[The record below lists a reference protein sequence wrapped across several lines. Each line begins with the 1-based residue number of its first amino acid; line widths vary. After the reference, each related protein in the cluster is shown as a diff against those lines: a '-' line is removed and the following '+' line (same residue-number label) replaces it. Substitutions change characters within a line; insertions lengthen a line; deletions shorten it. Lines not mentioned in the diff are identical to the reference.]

1 MKTSTRQLW
10 RLKRSDSRP
19 LPADAMALADGF
31 QLHISHTAIES
42 VLVQIG
48 AEQQSYVAM
57 RGCGGCTRGRCEPG
71 CHVDMFQR
79 LLERHG
85 SGLALQHVADGLAS
99 RPYTRAVL
107 ALPGREPQLHSRL
120 LHAWPDARL
129 VVSWRAGKRQRVQ
142 AAALLLVGAD
152 GPSPSR
158 VLREHGWQPWPL
170 HRVLGRRWMY
180 RPVPPA
186 LPLTLPQR
194 GAPTLLL
201 PARRPL
207 VCPPTPALNR
217 DPRLDTQP
225 ARSRDPGLDTQ
236 MTTWLTSLLAHP
248 HLPVE
253 EAPTPPQEAAPSPW
267 PTGPGTL
274 APAALGT
281 LVAQLIAE
289 PSFQSERKGQSGLS
303 KSRLVKHAGLSEN
316 VARALMVWFDR
327 AGVLAPPE
335 DGQGPWRAPRPFA
348 LTDLEHIA
356 AKLRDTP
363 LPTGEDIRA
372 AYGGEA

>member
-10 RLKRSDSRP
+10 RLTRSNSRP
-19 LPADAMALADGF
+19 LPADVTALADGF
-31 QLHISHTAIES
+31 QLHVAHAAIES
-42 VLVQIG
+42 ILVQIG

-79 LLERHG
+79 LFARHG

-107 ALPGREPQLHSRL
+107 ALPGREPQLHSQL

-129 VVSWRAGKRQRVQ
+129 VVSWRPGKRQGVQ
-142 AAALLLVGAD
+142 TAALLLVGAD
-152 GPSPSR
+152 GPSPGR

-170 HRVLGRRWMY
+170 HRMLGRRWVY
-180 RPVPPA
+180 RPIPPA
-186 LPLTLPQR
+186 LPLTFPQR
-194 GAPTLLL
+194 GTPTLLL

-207 VCPPTPALNR
+207 VCPPAPVLGSDSAL
-217 DPRLDTQP
+217 DMQPTQ
-225 ARSRDPGLDTQ
+225 SRDPGLDTQ
-236 MTTWLTSLLAHP
+236 LTTWLASLLAHP
-248 HLPVE
+248 HQPAE
-253 EAPTPPQEAAPSPW
+253 ETPTPPQDATPSSW
-267 PTGPGTL
+267 PAGPGTL
-274 APAALGT
+274 ASTALGT
-281 LVAQLIAE
+281 LVAQLVSE

-303 KSRLVKHAGLSEN
+303 KGRLVKHAGLSEN
-316 VARALMVWFDR
+316 AARALMVWFDR
-327 AGVLAPPE
+327 AGVLAKPE
-335 DGQGPWRAPRPFA
+335 DGQGLWRAPRPFA
-348 LTDLEHIA
+348 LTDLGQIA

-363 LPTGEDIRA
+363 LPTSEVIRA